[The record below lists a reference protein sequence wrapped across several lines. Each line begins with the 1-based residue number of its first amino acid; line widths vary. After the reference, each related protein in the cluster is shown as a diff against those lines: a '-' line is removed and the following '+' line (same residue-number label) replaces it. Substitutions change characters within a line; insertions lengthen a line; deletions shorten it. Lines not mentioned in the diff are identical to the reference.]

1 MSSTESGTLSIRKME
16 ASDIQPVIVL
26 DRQSFSLPWPESA
39 FHYEVEK
46 NTASRCWVAELD
58 NAAKNPVLVGMIVVW
73 LILDEVHIATIAVN
87 STFRQLHIGQRLL
100 AHTLIDAID
109 LGAKKAFLEVRK
121 GNLAARELYRKF
133 GFIEVG
139 VRRWYYQDNR
149 EDAILLNLEELD
161 KDRLISLQ

>member
-1 MSSTESGTLSIRKME
+1 MSSTTSGTLSIRKME
-16 ASDIQPVIVL
+16 ASDIQTVIAL

-39 FHYEVEK
+39 FHYEAEK
-46 NTASRCWVAELD
+46 NAASRCWVAELNED
-58 NAAKNPVLVGMIVVW
+58 AKNPVLVGMIVVW

-87 STFRQLHIGQRLL
+87 PTFRQLHIGQRLI
-100 AHTLIDAID
+100 AHTLINAAE
-109 LGAKKAFLEVRK
+109 LGAKKAYLEVRK
-121 GNLAARELYRKF
+121 GNLPARALYSKF

-149 EDAILLNLEELD
+149 EDAILMNLDELD

>member
-1 MSSTESGTLSIRKME
+1 ME
-16 ASDIQPVIVL
+16 ASDIQTVIAL
-26 DRQSFSLPWPESA
+26 DRQSFSLPWPKSA

-46 NTASRCWVAELD
+46 NAASRCWVAELIED
-58 NAAKNPVLVGMIVVW
+58 GKDPVVVGMIVVW
-73 LILDEVHIATIAVN
+73 LILDEVHIATISVS
-87 STFRQLHIGQRLL
+87 STYRQLHIGQRLL
-100 AHTLIDAID
+100 AHTLLDAVN

-161 KDRLISLQ
+161 KDRLNSLW

>member
-1 MSSTESGTLSIRKME
+1 MSSIDSDNLSIRKME
-16 ASDIQPVIVL
+16 VHDIQTVITL
-26 DRQSFSLPWPESA
+26 DRMSFSLPWPESA

-46 NTASRCWVAELD
+46 NDASRCWVAELKD
-58 NAAKNPVLVGMIVVW
+58 EKSNPVLVGMIVVW

-87 STFRQLHIGQRLL
+87 PNFRHLHVGQRLL
-100 AHTLIDAID
+100 AHTLINALDE
-109 LGAKKAFLEVRK
+109 GSKKAFLEVRK

-161 KDRLISLQ
+161 KDRLITLQ

>member
-1 MSSTESGTLSIRKME
+1 MSSTTPHTISIRKME
-16 ASDIQPVIVL
+16 TRDIQSVIVL

-46 NTASRCWVAELD
+46 NAASHCWVAEIID
-58 NAAKNPVLVGMIVVW
+58 DENNPVLAGMIVVW

-87 STFRQLHIGQRLL
+87 PAFRKHHIGQRLL
-100 AHTLIDAID
+100 AHTLIYAVD
-109 LGAKKAFLEVRK
+109 LGANKAFLEVRK

-139 VRRWYYQDNR
+139 MRRWYYQDNR
-149 EDAILLNLEELD
+149 EDAILLNLENLD
-161 KDRLISLQ
+161 KDRLVLLQ